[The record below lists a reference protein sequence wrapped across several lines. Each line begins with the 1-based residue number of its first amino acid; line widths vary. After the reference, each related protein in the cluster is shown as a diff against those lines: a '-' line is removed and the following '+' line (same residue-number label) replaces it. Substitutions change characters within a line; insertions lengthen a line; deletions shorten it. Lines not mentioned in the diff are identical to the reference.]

1 MASDITFN
9 DQQELQDGVAEAGSP
24 PEKQAGRACCEGDR
38 GRRRRHHAG
47 PGGQGGLAR
56 RFAGRNLFANGYLAF
71 LPNAPYYGC
80 VGPKTKAEYESL
92 SRLLKALGHP
102 SRLLMISELAKAER
116 CVCELRDL
124 VDADLSTVSKHL
136 AVLRSV
142 GLVRDERRGGRVQ
155 YRLLVPCV
163 AVALQV
169 LAGLLPSATL
179 QTGRGKKSAEVRAGD
194 GAKTGPGMRG

>member
-1 MASDITFN
+1 MASDITLTV
-9 DQQELQDGVAEAGSP
+9 QQELQDGVAEAGSP

-80 VGPKTKAEYESL
+80 VSPKTKAEYESL
-92 SRLLKALGHP
+92 

-142 GLVRDERRGGRVQ
+142 GLVRDERRGVRVQ

-169 LAGLLPSATL
+169 LAGLLPSTTL
-179 QTGRGKKSAEVRAGD
+179 LTGRGKKSAEIRAGD